1 MSAERWRLIREL
13 FHAALD
19 RPEAERTPFLV
30 SACGEDTA
38 LRAEVESLLASHVQ
52 AERFLSQ
59 PASAPPETDI
69 DRVHQRIG
77 AYEVEGTIGHGGM
90 GTVYRAVRDD
100 DTFRKTVALKL
111 AHGGLRSTY
120 LERRFL
126 QERNIL
132 ARLQHP
138 NIAMVLDGGTT
149 PEGQPYL
156 VMERV
161 EGQPITEYC
170 ASRALGLRER
180 LALFRTVCAAVQ
192 YAHQNLVIHRDL
204 KPDNILVTADGQPK
218 LLDFGIA
225 KLLAVGLDPED
236 APTATVM
243 PMMTP
248 DYASPEQV
256 RGDAVTTASDVYS
269 LGILLYELLTGRR
282 PYAVR
287 SDSLPEI
294 VRVVCETEPPPPSAA
309 AAAETRPRTGTTE
322 PVPSPVPPAA
332 LRGDLDTIVMKALR
346 KQASRRYP
354 AVQDLSVDLDRH
366 LRGLPVLARPDTIGY
381 RGRKFVARHKGGVA
395 AAALV
400 LASLVGAIV
409 ITTRQARIAE
419 QRLQDTR
426 RLANVLVF
434 DVYDAVK
441 LVPGAT
447 AARSLIMKRGL
458 EYLDRL
464 SAEPDQDP
472 RRRLEHST
480 AYVKMGDTLLDLGD
494 TEQAL
499 ASYGKALAIR
509 ERLVAEAPSDP
520 RALQQVGTVHN
531 RIGGLLR
538 DRGDVAAALD
548 HHRAAVRI
556 AEDAARALRDAPS
569 RRRMVVAHT
578 ELSYDFQKL
587 GRAAEALSEARAG
600 LAVAGALLRE
610 NPSDLDRRND
620 YAAPLEAEGD
630 ALVLGGDASAALA
643 KYVEMRGI
651 GQAVVAGDP
660 ENTQSQID
668 LLTAEVKVGAQ
679 LLALGKTDEAKP
691 HLRDAVQAAEVLVA
705 RDARHVGSR
714 AALADARVAYGNALA
729 PTDGAEARA
738 QYEKAARALRELVAS
753 DPTNVTYQGQLATVL
768 LHETDAQRAAGLAR
782 EAAASLEEGARL
794 TASLRKRAPDVREHQ
809 ILFARARLRQGLAV
823 PPGARADSCGPLREA
838 AAVWASLE
846 KAGLSAAE
854 QTESLSA
861 RAASADCATLTAGR

>member
-1 MSAERWRLIREL
+1 MPAERWRLIREV
-13 FHAALD
+13 FQATLD
-19 RPEAERTPFLV
+19 RPEAERTAFLV
-30 SACGEDTA
+30 SACGNDTA
-38 LRAEVESLLASHVQ
+38 LRAEVQSLLASHLQ
-52 AERFLSQ
+52 AERFLSE
-59 PASAPPETDI
+59 PAAAPPETDL
-69 DRVHQRIG
+69 DRVRTRIG

-111 AHGGLRSTY
+111 AHGGLRSTF

-170 ASRALGLRER
+170 AARALGLRER
-180 LALFRTVCAAVQ
+180 LALFRMVCGAVQ

-256 RGDAVTTASDVYS
+256 SGDAVTTASDVYS
-269 LGILLYELLTGRR
+269 LGVLLYELLTGRR

-294 VRVVCETEPPPPSAA
+294 VRMVCETEPPLPSAA
-309 AAAETRPRTGTTE
+309 AAGQTRPRTGA
-322 PVPSPVPPAA
+322 PGAARPIPAAA

-346 KQASRRYP
+346 KQPSRRYP
-354 AVQDLSVDLDRH
+354 AAQDLSADLDRH
-366 LRGLPVLARPDTIGY
+366 LRGLPVLARPDTLGY
-381 RGRKFVARHKGGVA
+381 RGGKFVARHKGAVA

-400 LASLVGAIV
+400 LASLLSAVV

-441 LVPGAT
+441 MVPGAT

-464 SAEPDQDP
+464 AAEPDQDP

-480 AYVKMGDTLLDLGD
+480 AYVKMGDTFVDLGD

-509 ERLVAEAPSDP
+509 ERLSAEAPSDP

-531 RIGGLLR
+531 RIGGVLR

-548 HHRAAVRI
+548 HHREAVRI
-556 AEDAARALRDAPS
+556 AEEAARTLGDAPS

-578 ELSYDFQKL
+578 ELSYDFHKL

-600 LAVAGALLRE
+600 LAVAGDLLRE
-610 NPSDLDRRND
+610 KPSDLDRRND

-630 ALVLGGDASAALA
+630 ALALGGDAQAALA
-643 KYVEMRGI
+643 RYLEMRGI

-660 ENTQSQID
+660 QNTQSRID
-668 LLTAEVKVGAQ
+668 LVTAEVKVGAQ
-679 LLALGKTDEAKP
+679 LAARGRSEEAKP
-691 HLRDAVQAAEVLVA
+691 HLRDAVQAAEGLVA

-714 AALADARVAYGNALA
+714 EALAEARLGQADVLT

-738 QYEKAARALRELVAS
+738 QYEKAALGFRELVSS
-753 DPTNVTYQGQLATVL
+753 DPTSVTYQGRLATVL
-768 LHETDAQRAAGLAR
+768 LREAEAQRAAGLLR

-794 TASLRKRAPDVREHQ
+794 AASLRKRAPAVREHQ
-809 ILFARARLRQGLAV
+809 ILFAHARLRQGLWVA
-823 PPGARADSCGPLREA
+823 PSLRADSCGPVREA
-838 AAVWASLE
+838 AEVWARLE
-846 KAGLSAAE
+846 NGGLTAAE
-854 QTESLSA
+854 QAESLSA
-861 RAASADCATLTAGR
+861 RTAAGRCALSAER